1 MAADVEL
8 PPPPPPRTS
17 KGGSNK
23 KNDDDDDDDKNAVLS
38 LECTRTLHDQLSR
51 LVRSC
56 GFDIAVG
63 CDMMDAYDHGVVRM
77 EDRRRAL
84 ECEMLD
90 ELEEFVLLKRH
101 YCLVL
106 GAVTAAPS
114 PTVIDVGTHLCSVG
128 VDSMMGFSEGRCT
141 VMRRVRSDGERWER
155 ERE

>member
-1 MAADVEL
+1 MAANIEL

-17 KGGSNK
+17 KGENNK
-23 KNDDDDDDDKNAVLS
+23 KNDDDNENAVLS

-106 GAVTAAPS
+106 GAITAAPS

-128 VDSMMGFSEGRCT
+128 VDSMMGFSKGRCT